1 MQPRINYVTLGVSDL
16 ERSLA
21 FYRDGLGLRTEGII
35 GTDME
40 NGAVAFFELN
50 GGLILALWP
59 RTSLASEAKVPL
71 GPVSATE
78 FSLAHN
84 VGSKA
89 EVDAV
94 FAEATRA
101 GATATAAPV
110 DKAWGGYAGFVQDPD
125 GHLWEIAWNPAVV
138 LAD

>member
-1 MQPRINYVTLGVSDL
+1 MKPRINYVTLGVADL
-16 ERSLA
+16 ERSLR

-35 GTDME
+35 GAEIE

-59 RTSLASEAKVPL
+59 RISLANEAKVPL

-78 FSLAHN
+78 FTLAHN
-84 VGSKA
+84 VGSKD

-110 DKAWGGYAGFVQDPD
+110 DKAWGGYGGFVQDPE
-125 GHLWEIAWNPAVV
+125 GHLWEIAWNPDLV
-138 LAD
+138 LTE